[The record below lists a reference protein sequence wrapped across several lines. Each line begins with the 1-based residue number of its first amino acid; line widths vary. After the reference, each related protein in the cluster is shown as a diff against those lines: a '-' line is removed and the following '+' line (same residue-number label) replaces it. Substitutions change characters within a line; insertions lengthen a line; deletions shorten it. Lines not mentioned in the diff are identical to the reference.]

1 MANQT
6 VKVVFEG
13 KDQTSKAINSLK
25 GNLNQATKAV
35 DKIKGS
41 LGGMTAALGAAAG
54 AAGFGLLAK
63 NALQTADSLGKTAT
77 KLGVTTDQLFK
88 FQTQAELAGISTQTA
103 DMALQRFTRRT
114 AEAAVGTGEAKAALE
129 ELRIDAAKLQ
139 ALPLDKRMKVLA
151 DAFAEVKNPA
161 DRLRLAFKLFDSEG
175 AAMVNML
182 KDGSGALVDTEKR
195 MEKLGI
201 TVERDAAPNIEEFND
216 AVFLLG
222 RRVQAAMINGL
233 GKATPVMEKVA
244 DRLAEMAVPLT
255 GKLLDGLD
263 WLLKNLD
270 KITRAFKLLIAA
282 MVISKVVQFTTA
294 VLALV
299 NALGGMAVILA
310 ALASPIALLIAGV
323 TAAAAA
329 IYAFREE
336 IGDAIDSLDDYLGIT
351 DKVGKAVNFFKGIL
365 GDAEDQVEDNTD
377 TTKKATKETDD
388 FEEALDNLNDTVNTA
403 EPVLEEFGDTV
414 DYVASEEIIA
424 AARTD
429 AFREALEDL
438 REAARTGADDIE
450 DFQKE
455 IADFEKT
462 VNNTEATTED
472 FNNALLNSIEELT
485 GVTFE
490 AREVREEIDKVK
502 AAIEAL
508 TNAEGDF
515 NEELAVLNRR
525 LEELGEEL
533 VEATRAADGLTAS
546 QREVLDEVKKSETE
560 IKKLNDKLAD
570 LKSLYDSGR
579 ISARE
584 YQIATEGVNAE
595 IRELSATDLTGF
607 ERAVRDAFNDTPLE
621 EFLEDLDTI
630 AGRPGTLDALITT
643 LIGEGG
649 VKGAIDSCFGT
660 TPVTDFGDAI
670 KNLFTGEGSAI
681 GGFGG
686 ALTSLTTALG
696 TFFTGA
702 ETKFGLFKTAVIEV
716 LEDIAAAAIASVG
729 INFLKN
735 LIPGIATGGLIG
747 GEGFADGGR
756 VFGSGGPKEDKVLAR
771 LSAGEYVINAASV
784 SKFGTGFFDML
795 NDGKMAMPGFQQ
807 GGFVSFDP
815 VSIALNYLLSQ
826 IFDLISSVI
835 FGDTSTAE
843 KMAKM
848 RAGAANY
855 ISGSFDEVLKQFSE
869 NYGFGRGLYKL
880 KDIKGP
886 DGGGVNLLEGTII
899 PTIMGAI
906 LPKGSD
912 YERHK
917 KVTDGMKE
925 IGPGFA
931 EEIYNFLTARLL
943 KLRFDTVNFNMDD
956 LVAKLFNDS
965 NTIAGGS
972 LFLNSRQ
979 FGGPLDRGQPS
990 MVGEDGPELFIPNR
1004 NGSVS
1009 PIKGDSTDLQ
1019 RSIDEMKDE
1028 IVMLRRQLS
1037 REISGRRPAGVR

>member
-25 GNLNQATKAV
+25 SNLNNATKAV
-35 DKIKGS
+35 DRIKSS
-41 LGGMTAALGAAAG
+41 LGGMTGALGAAAG

-114 AEAAVGTGEAKAALE
+114 AEAAVGTGEAKGALE
-129 ELRIDAAKLQ
+129 ELRIDAEKLQ
-139 ALPLDKRMKVLA
+139 ALPLDQRMKVLA
-151 DAFAEVKNPA
+151 DAFAEVKSPA

-182 KDGSGALVDTEKR
+182 KDGSGALIESEKR
-195 MEKLGI
+195 MKKLGI
-201 TVERDAAPNIEEFND
+201 TVKRDAAHNIEEFND

-263 WLLKNLD
+263 WLLKNLS
-270 KITRAFKLLIAA
+270 KITRGFKLLIAA
-282 MVISKVVQFTTA
+282 MVLAKVIAFTTA

-299 NALGGMAVILA
+299 KALGGMAVILA
-310 ALASPIALLIAGV
+310 ALASPIALLIAGL

-336 IGDAIDSLDDYLGIT
+336 IGDAINSLDDYLGIT
-351 DKVGKAVNFFKGIL
+351 DKVGKAVKFFKGIL

-414 DYVASEEIIA
+414 EYVASEEIVA

-438 REAARTGADDIE
+438 REAARTGAD
-450 DFQKE
+450 E
-455 IADFEKT
+455 ITDFESEMAEFKKT
-462 VNNTEATTED
+462 VENTEATTED

-490 AREVREEIDKVK
+490 ARRVREEIDKVK
-502 AAIEAL
+502 AAIEAA
-508 TNAEGDF
+508 TNAGFDPAG
-515 NEELAVLNRR
+515 EEIAVLNRR

-570 LKSLYDSGR
+570 LKSLYDSGK

-595 IRELSATDLTGF
+595 IKELSATDLTQF
-607 ERAVRDAFNDTPLE
+607 ESAVRDAFNDTPLE
-621 EFLEDLDTI
+621 EFLADLDAVSGST
-630 AGRPGTLDALITT
+630 GTLDGLIAK
-643 LIGEGG
+643 LIGGGG
-649 VKGAIDSCFGT
+649 VKDAITGCFSVG
-660 TPVTDFGDAI
+660 PVNAFGDAI
-670 KNLFTGEGSAI
+670 KNLFGGSGSAL
-681 GGFGG
+681 GGFES
-686 ALTSLTTALG
+686 ALTSLTGALG
-696 TFFTGA
+696 AFFSGATG
-702 ETKFGLFKTAVIEV
+702 KFSAFKNSVVQI
-716 LEDIAAAAIASVG
+716 LEEIAAAAIASVG
-729 INFLKN
+729 LRFLKN

-747 GEGFADGGR
+747 GEGFAAGGR
-756 VFGSGGPKEDKVLAR
+756 VSGAGGPKEDKVLAR

-784 SKFGTGFFDML
+784 SKFGAGFFDML
-795 NDGKMAMPGFQQ
+795 NDGKMGLPGFDG
-807 GGFVSFDP
+807 GGFVG
-815 VSIALNYLLSQ
+815 
-826 IFDLISSVI
+826 FDLKSTIINSILSKI
-835 FGDTSTAE
+835 FGNLFSALFGSDDE
-843 KMAKM
+843 K
-848 RAGAANY
+848 
-855 ISGSFDEVLKQFSE
+855 E
-869 NYGFGRGLYKL
+869 
-880 KDIKGP
+880 
-886 DGGGVNLLEGTII
+886 
-899 PTIMGAI
+899 MGAI
-906 LPKGSD
+906 RQGSYDFIGESFNEAIKQMVENFDFPPRIYKKTKRFDTDDMKFVIIPNILNGIIPPGSD
-912 YERHK
+912 LGHHR
-917 KVTDGMKE
+917 KVRDGLND

-931 EEIYNFLTARLL
+931 EFIYNFLVPRLL
-943 KLRFDTVNFNMDD
+943 DLKFAPANFNMDD
-956 LVAKLFNDS
+956 LVAKLFNDA
-965 NTIAGGS
+965 NTVAGGS
-972 LFLNSRQ
+972 LYLNPRQ
-979 FGGPLDRGQPS
+979 FGGPLERGQPS

-1004 NGSVS
+1004 GGSVS
-1009 PIKGDSTDLQ
+1009 PIKGDSIDLQ

-1037 REISGRRPAGVR
+1037 REISGRRPAGIR

>member
-25 GNLNQATKAV
+25 SNLNNATKAV
-35 DKIKGS
+35 DRIKSS
-41 LGGMTAALGAAAG
+41 LGGMTGALGAAAG

-114 AEAAVGTGEAKAALE
+114 AEAAVGTGEAKGALE
-129 ELRIDAAKLQ
+129 ELRIDAEKLQ
-139 ALPLDKRMKVLA
+139 ALPLDQRMKVLA
-151 DAFAEVKNPA
+151 DAFAEVKSPA

-182 KDGSGALVDTEKR
+182 KDGSGALIESEKR
-195 MEKLGI
+195 MKKLGI
-201 TVERDAAPNIEEFND
+201 TVKRDAAHNIEEFND

-263 WLLKNLD
+263 WLLKNLS

-282 MVISKVVQFTTA
+282 MVISKVIAFTTA

-299 NALGGMAVILA
+299 KALGGMAVILA
-310 ALASPIALLIAGV
+310 ALASPIALLIAGL

-351 DKVGKAVNFFKGIL
+351 DKVGKAVKFFKGIL

-438 REAARTGADDIE
+438 REAARTGAD
-450 DFQKE
+450 E
-455 IADFEKT
+455 ITDFESELAEFKKT
-462 VNNTEATTED
+462 VENTEATTED

-490 AREVREEIDKVK
+490 ARRVREEIDKVK
-502 AAIEAL
+502 AAIEAA
-508 TNAEGDF
+508 TNAGFDPAG
-515 NEELAVLNRR
+515 EEIAVLNRR
-525 LEELGEEL
+525 LEELGGEL

-570 LKSLYDSGR
+570 LKSLYDGGS

-607 ERAVRDAFNDTPLE
+607 EQAVRDAFNDTPLE

-630 AGRPGTLDALITT
+630 AGRPGTLDELIAK
-643 LIGEGG
+643 LIGGGG
-649 VKGAIDSCFGT
+649 VKDAITGCFGVG
-660 TPVTDFGDAI
+660 PVNAFGDAI
-670 KNLFTGEGSAI
+670 KNLFTGSGSAL
-681 GGFGG
+681 GGFGSALDGLTG
-686 ALTSLTTALG
+686 ALGA
-696 TFFTGA
+696 FFSGA
-702 ETKFGLFKTAVIEV
+702 IGRFSSFKTAIIRT
-716 LEDIAAAAIASVG
+716 LEEIAAAAIASVG

-795 NDGKMAMPGFQQ
+795 NDGKMEMPGFQG
-807 GGFVSFDP
+807 GGFVGFDP
-815 VSIALNYLLSQ
+815 ASIAITSILSKIFGG
-826 IFDLISSVI
+826 IFDSI
-835 FGDTSTAE
+835 FGGESESRQMSKIRRGTRSYIAE
-843 KMAKM
+843 
-848 RAGAANY
+848 
-855 ISGSFDEVLKQFSE
+855 SFLEVIKQADE
-869 NYGFGRGLYKL
+869 NYGFGRRLYRRTKPQRQGGIDKL
-880 KDIKGP
+880 YDII
-886 DGGGVNLLEGTII
+886 L
-899 PTIMGAI
+899 PTIMNDI
-906 LPKGSD
+906 LPGSAD
-912 YERHK
+912 LGHHRRVAE
-917 KVTDGMKE
+917 GINE

-931 EEIYNFLTARLL
+931 EHIYDFLVGKLL
-943 KLRFDTVNFNMDD
+943 KIRFDTIDFNMDD